1 MFKSSVFGKM
11 LQVKFAESWE
21 GGGSGKKTRKLL
33 AKMQNS
39 MLCGYLEVAKKFV
52 FVVVKMGEQQEQE
65 CQG

>member
-1 MFKSSVFGKM
+1 
-11 LQVKFAESWE
+11 
-21 GGGSGKKTRKLL
+21 
-33 AKMQNS
+33 MQNS